1 MNFSTL
7 FRLRENLNLDK
18 KTLVILRWIAI
29 IGQFT
34 TVNLVYFYLDL
45 EFPVLICHSILL
57 VGFLTNVYLQF
68 GIKSILLRDY
78 YASLFLVY
86 DLIQLSI
93 LLYLTGGISNPFSI
107 LIIIPTIVSS
117 TFLSMGTTIILGI
130 LTIIFLFTLTIFHYP
145 LPGLHE
151 HSVTF
156 PKLYLTGYFLAI
168 ILGLVFLSYFGIR
181 FSGESKRRSDAI
193 NKLQQVI
200 AKEYELESLGG
211 QAAAAAHSLGTP
223 LATISVIASELKK
236 ELGNDKEHAK
246 DIELLVSQTKRCGE
260 ILKQISKKQIK
271 DDEFFSKTTIEN
283 LLNEIIDT
291 FKETSSKEIIL
302 NLDKNEAEFEFQRS
316 PELIYGLRNFI
327 GNAVKFAKSI
337 VEIKIKSNSQSL
349 EVSINDDGPG
359 FPDDI
364 KEILGEPYIKS
375 KSREVNSNAGTGL
388 GTFLGKTLLER
399 KSANLLFLKDNKLGG
414 ASVKIIWKLAD
425 LKSIV

>member
-29 IGQFT
+29 IGQFSAI
-34 TVNLVYFYLDL
+34 NLVYFYLKLD
-45 EFPVLICHSILL
+45 FPVFIAHFVLFL
-57 VGFLTNVYLQF
+57 GFLTNIYLQF
-68 GIKSILLRDY
+68 GVRSILLKDF
-78 YASLFLVY
+78 YASIFLIY
-86 DLIQLSI
+86 DLIQLTS

-107 LIIIPTIVSS
+107 LMIIPTIVSS

-145 LPGLHE
+145 LPGIHD
-151 HSVTF
+151 HSITF

-168 ILGLVFLSYFGIR
+168 IVGLIFLSYFGIR

-223 LATISVIASELKK
+223 LATISVVAAELKK
-236 ELGNDKEHAK
+236 ELGKNNEHSK
-246 DIELLVSQTKRCGE
+246 DIELLISQTKRCGE
-260 ILKQISKKQIK
+260 ILRQISNKQIK
-271 DDEFFSKTTIEN
+271 EDEFFSKTTMEDI
-283 LLNEIIDT
+283 LNEVIQY
-291 FKETSSKEIIL
+291 FKETSSKRLIL
-302 NLDKNEAEFEFQRS
+302 NLDSDKNKFDFLRS

-327 GNAVKFAKSI
+327 GNAVKFAKSSI
-337 VEIKIKSNSQSL
+337 EIKIISNSKNL

-364 KEILGEPYIKS
+364 IESLGEPYIKS
-375 KSREVNSNAGTGL
+375 KSATVVSNAGTGL

-399 KSANLLFLKDNKLGG
+399 KSARLSFSKDKKLGG
-414 ASVKIIWKLAD
+414 ASVNIIWAIID
-425 LKSIV
+425 LQSNV

>member
-29 IGQFT
+29 IGQLT
-34 TVNLVYFYLDL
+34 SINLVYFYLKLD
-45 EFPVLICHSILL
+45 FPILIAHIILFL
-57 VGFLTNVYLQF
+57 GLLTNLYLQF
-68 GIKSILLRDY
+68 GIRSILIKDF
-78 YASLFLVY
+78 YASIFLAY
-86 DLIQLSI
+86 DLIQLTA

-107 LIIIPTIVSS
+107 LLIIPAIVSS

-130 LTIIFLFTLTIFHYP
+130 LTIIFLFILTIFHYP
-145 LPGLHE
+145 LPGIHD
-151 HSVTF
+151 HSITF

-168 ILGLVFLSYFGIR
+168 IVGLVFLSYFGVR

-223 LATISVIASELKK
+223 LATINVVASELKK
-236 ELGNDKEHAK
+236 ELGKNNEHSK
-246 DIELLVSQTKRCGE
+246 DIELLISQTKRCGE

-271 DDEFFSKTTIEN
+271 DDEFFSKTTIED
-283 LLNEIIDT
+283 LLNEIIES
-291 FKETSSKEIIL
+291 FKETSSKKLLL
-302 NLDKNEAEFEFQRS
+302 NLDENKQKFDFQRS

-327 GNAVKFAKSI
+327 GNAVKFAKSTI
-337 VEIKIKSNSQSL
+337 EIKIKSNIENL
-349 EVSINDDGPG
+349 EVLINDDGPG
-359 FPDDI
+359 FPEDI
-364 KEILGEPYIKS
+364 KDILGEPYIKS
-375 KSREVNSNAGTGL
+375 KSNEVTSNSGTGL

-399 KSANLLFLKDNKLGG
+399 KSAHLSFLKDDKLGG
-414 ASVKIIWKLAD
+414 ASVNIVWKIKD
-425 LKSIV
+425 LKSNV